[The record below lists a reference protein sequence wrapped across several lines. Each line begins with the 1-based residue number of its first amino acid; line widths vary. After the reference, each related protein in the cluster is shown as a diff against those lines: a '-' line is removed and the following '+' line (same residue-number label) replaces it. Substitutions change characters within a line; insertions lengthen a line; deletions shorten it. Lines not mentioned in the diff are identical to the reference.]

1 MSNTIAV
8 LLAVLIQVES
18 GGNDKAVGDCGRA
31 IGCLQI
37 RVVAVDEANRIVG
50 ERRWRYSDRYD
61 RQKSIAI
68 CRATLA
74 RHWRRGVTDPVE
86 LCCKWRNP
94 YGKRAPL
101 WYRERIEK
109 ALENEYV
116 QR

>member
-8 LLAVLIQVES
+8 VLAVLIQVES
-18 GGNDKAVGDCGRA
+18 GGNDKAVGDGGRA
-31 IGCLQI
+31 VGVLQAH
-37 RVVAVDEANRIVG
+37 RCAVDEANRIVG

-74 RHWRRGVTDPVE
+74 RHWRRGVTDPVK

-101 WYRERIEK
+101 WYRKRVEK
-109 ALENEYV
+109 ALENEYAE
-116 QR
+116 Q